1 MTCIMLL
8 CLACA
13 SADGASAGDGA
24 LREAIGL
31 LNQRKAA
38 ITDADQQK
46 RLDEAIKALEEILR
60 RAPQPTSDAG
70 RLPLTPADVRKKLK
84 GRAALNPKT
93 GELTLTYDFANAAQ
107 LADFKG
113 DKARPQVAD
122 HMLAL
127 EAGDSVVHAVK
138 FKTFTLTATVRVQQ
152 MKGVLVATSE
162 GASITVGGVHRDKF
176 YIGQKGTAVSQA
188 VVPAKERTGLIPIGL
203 RIEEGRVQAFWGST
217 KLGRPTN
224 EPQGGTIQLFGGEMG
239 QAYGNLVITGRV
251 DEDWGREFFGR
262 K

>member
-1 MTCIMLL
+1 MLL

-13 SADGASAGDGA
+13 TAADASAGDGA
-24 LREAIGL
+24 LREAIEL

-38 ITDADQQK
+38 IADADQQK
-46 RLDEAIKALEEILR
+46 RLDEAIKTLEEMLR
-60 RAPQPTSDAG
+60 RATQATSDAS
-70 RLPLTPADVRKKLK
+70 RLPLMLADVRKKLK

-113 DKARPQVAD
+113 DKARPQVVD
-122 HMLAL
+122 RMLAL

-138 FKTFTLTATVRVQQ
+138 FTTFTLTATVGVKQ

-162 GASITVGGVHRDKF
+162 GTTISVGGRNPDTF
-176 YIGQKGTAVSQA
+176 YLVPKGAERSHA
-188 VVPAKERTGLIPIGL
+188 VVPRKERTGLIPIGL
-203 RIEEGRVQAFWGST
+203 RVEESRVQAFWGST
-217 KLGRPTN
+217 KLGRPTK
-224 EPQGGTIQLFGGEMG
+224 EPQGGQIQLFGGEMG
-239 QAYGNLVITGRV
+239 QVYGNLVITGHV
-251 DEDWGREFFGR
+251 DEAWGREFFGR